1 MDALAKALA
10 VLWGKINA
18 ALGRSQAEQA
28 KQQQSEMDK
37 MDAAIKAA
45 KERKQ

>member
-28 KQQQSEMDK
+28 R
-37 MDAAIKAA
+37 DAQTGRQCRTCANG
-45 KERKQ
+45 